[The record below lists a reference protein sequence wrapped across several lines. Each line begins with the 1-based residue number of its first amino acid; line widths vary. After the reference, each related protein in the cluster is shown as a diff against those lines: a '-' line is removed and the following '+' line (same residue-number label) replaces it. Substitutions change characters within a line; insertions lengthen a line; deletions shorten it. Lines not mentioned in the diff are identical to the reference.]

1 MFNLKL
7 KTMKKIAVILVCV
20 VAFVGFSNAQTKTA
34 VKTADLQ
41 KVITDNVA
49 KDYAGFN
56 IQTAYKVEKGSEISY
71 EVNVV
76 KGAEKLVLVYDKDG
90 KFLSKHAI
98 HATAMKTEA
107 KKPANKDANAKAK

>member
-7 KTMKKIAVILVCV
+7 KTMKKIAVILVCM
-20 VAFVGFSNAQTKTA
+20 VAFVGLSGAQTKTV
-34 VKTADLQ
+34 VKTTDLQ

-56 IQTAYKVEKGSEISY
+56 IQNAYKVEKGSEISF
-71 EVNVV
+71 EVNVA

-98 HATAMKTEA
+98 HATAMKSE
-107 KKPANKDANAKAK
+107 ANKDSKAKAK